1 MTIRGTLL
9 QRQLHLLLDVIRFV
23 VFTVDITIVGGN
35 EEETKDELM
44 KVLP

>member
-1 MTIRGTLL
+1 MEMLTLDANKGDL
-9 QRQLHLLLDVIRFV
+9 I
-23 VFTVDITIVGGN
+23 DITIVGGN

>member
-1 MTIRGTLL
+1 MRGIPL
-9 QRQLHLLLDVIRFV
+9 QGQLHLLLDVIRFV

>member
-1 MTIRGTLL
+1 MRGASL
-9 QRQLHLLLDVIRFV
+9 QGQVHLLLDVIRFV